1 MDNFAPF
8 RDAPRQEQLP
18 RRRGPGPAVL
28 LVGVYALLFAF
39 GLWLSQSKSPLLQ
52 KKRLPEG
59 VRQAP
64 DADPPGLSRAAL
76 LEAANLAPLARAEYF
91 LRLSADCCP
100 CGCDLNLRDCLL
112 SDQICIK
119 SPPLARAI
127 LQKFQ

>member
-1 MDNFAPF
+1 MDKSAPF

-28 LVGVYALLFAF
+28 LVSVYALLFAG
-39 GLWLSQSKSPLLQ
+39 GLWLSQSGSPLLQ
-52 KKRLPEG
+52 RKRLPEAG
-59 VRQAP
+59 RDAP
-64 DADPPGLSRAAL
+64 DANSPGLSRAAL
-76 LEAANLAPLARAEYF
+76 LEAANLPPLARAEYF

-119 SPPLARAI
+119 SPQLARAI
-127 LQKFQ
+127 FQQLS